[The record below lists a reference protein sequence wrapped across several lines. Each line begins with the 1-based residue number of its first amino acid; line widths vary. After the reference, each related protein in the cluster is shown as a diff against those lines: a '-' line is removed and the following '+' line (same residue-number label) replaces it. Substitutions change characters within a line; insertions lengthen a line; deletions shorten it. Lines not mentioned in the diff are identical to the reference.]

1 MSNLISAKVVLQSKH
16 SFTGKRMITFELEMP
31 RIILAELNTHKILV
45 RNCQSSR
52 AVPIKSAIQQL
63 LDGNHFVPSYWGKKQ
78 AGMSASEENNAR
90 IQLDEHMSI
99 PRERAW
105 KDAMITMS
113 SFARAFDEAGYHKQ
127 IAGRLL
133 EPFMMVRVLLS
144 GTEWDNLYNLRV
156 HPTAEPHFR
165 DLAIKMYQ
173 SSLAETLKETD
184 TIELYPGEWHLPYI
198 NYDRN
203 RKSEIVYL
211 SKDGKV
217 LTLDE
222 AIHISLSC
230 CAQTSYRK
238 HDDSLEKA
246 ESIVSRL
253 FGEDSPVHASPA
265 EHLSS
270 PSFRESAF
278 TMTKSGHEYVTMLM
292 DPMKWEKGITH
303 IDREGKFWSAQFK
316 NWIQYRQLIPNHVC
330 NNFTHEKFL
339 EYTKDKII

>member
-1 MSNLISAKVVLQSKH
+1 MSNLISAKAILQSKH
-16 SFTGKRMITFELEMP
+16 AYTGKKMITFELEMP

-78 AGMSASEENNAR
+78 AGMSASEENFASIR
-90 IQLDEHMSI
+90 LDDDVSI
-99 PRERAW
+99 SRERAW
-105 KDAMITMS
+105 KDAMITMI
-113 SFARAFDEAGYHKQ
+113 SFARAFDEAEYHKQ

-165 DLAIKMYQ
+165 DIAIKMYQ
-173 SSLAETLKETD
+173 ASLSESAD

-211 SKDGKV
+211 SKEDKV
-217 LTLDE
+217 LTLEE
-222 AIHISLSC
+222 AINISLSC

-238 HDDSLEKA
+238 HDDSLDKA

-265 EHLSS
+265 EHLAS

-278 TMTKSGHEYVTMLM
+278 TMIKAGHEYVSTLM
-292 DPMKWEKGITH
+292 DPMKWEKGVTH
-303 IDREGKFWSAQFK
+303 IDSEGKFWSAQFK

-339 EYTKDKII
+339 EYTRGEII